1 MSDED
6 RRGETGNA
14 ASADLADQ
22 QALKERQ
29 ARQRK
34 RSIAIGL
41 SLLFLAVLFY
51 IVTLVK
57 LGSNITDK
65 AGS

>member
-1 MSDED
+1 MSERQLD
-6 RRGETGNA
+6 RSKADAEKNA
-14 ASADLADQ
+14 LSEAAMV
-22 QALKERQ
+22 ERQ

-41 SLLFLAVLFY
+41 SLLFLALLFY
-51 IVTLVK
+51 VVTLVK
-57 LGSNITDK
+57 FGSAVTEK

>member
-1 MSDED
+1 MSERDLDTSEAGSDENALS
-6 RRGETGNA
+6 ETA
-14 ASADLADQ
+14 MA
-22 QALKERQ
+22 ERL

-51 IVTLVK
+51 LVTLVK
-57 LGSNITDK
+57 FGSAVTEK

>member
-1 MSDED
+1 MTEGSQRRHDEVPSTD
-6 RRGETGNA
+6 VEE
-14 ASADLADQ
+14 
-22 QALKERQ
+22 ERQ

-51 IVTLVK
+51 VVTLVK
-57 LGSNITDK
+57 MGSALTEK

>member
-1 MSDED
+1 MSERPQHRPDAGSDHGALSE
-6 RRGETGNA
+6 A
-14 ASADLADQ
+14 QSA
-22 QALKERQ
+22 ERQ

-41 SLLFLAVLFY
+41 SLLFLALLFY
-51 IVTLVK
+51 VVTLVK
-57 LGSNITDK
+57 FGSAVTEK

>member
-1 MSDED
+1 MTEGGQRRHDEVPSTD
-6 RRGETGNA
+6 VEE
-14 ASADLADQ
+14 
-22 QALKERQ
+22 ERQ

-51 IVTLVK
+51 VVTLVK
-57 LGSNITDK
+57 MGSALTEK

>member
-1 MSDED
+1 MTESGKGRQDEVPATD
-6 RRGETGNA
+6 VEE
-14 ASADLADQ
+14 
-22 QALKERQ
+22 ERQ

-51 IVTLVK
+51 VVTLVK
-57 LGSNITDK
+57 MGSALTEK